1 MNRTIKFKFWDW
13 DKRTMIDGVPAM
25 NQTIGHLN
33 VNAYIPLQSTG
44 LHDKTGKEVFE
55 GDILET
61 EQTQVRD
68 MADED
73 PYHRVVK
80 WDDEEAGFTFYW
92 NDNKT
97 KQTSGYKLCRATL
110 ENTFKIIG
118 NVFEN
123 TKFLR

>member
-13 DKRTMIDGVPAM
+13 NKKEMLEGVPAM
-25 NQTIGHLN
+25 NLTIGHLN

-44 LHDKTGKEVFE
+44 LQDKNGVAVFE

-61 EQTQVRD
+61 EQTSVRD

-80 WDDEEAGFTFYW
+80 WDNEEGGFTFYW

-97 KQTSGYKLCRATL
+97 KQTSGWKFCKNTL
-110 ENTFKIIG
+110 KSNFKIIG
-118 NVFEN
+118 NVFEDI
-123 TKFLR
+123 KFLR

>member
-13 DKRTMIDGVPAM
+13 DKRQMIDGVPAM
-25 NQTIGHLN
+25 NLTIGHLN
-33 VNAYIPLQSTG
+33 VNAYIPLQSTE
-44 LHDKTGKEVFE
+44 LLDKAGKLIFE

-61 EQTQVRD
+61 DQTQIRD

-80 WDDEEAGFTFYW
+80 WNDEEGGFTFYW

-97 KQTSGYKLCRATL
+97 KQTSGWKFC
-110 ENTFKIIG
+110 ENTLKNNFKVVG

>member
-1 MNRTIKFKFWDW
+1 MNRQIKFKFWDV
-13 DKRTMIDGVPAM
+13 KNNKMIDGVPAL
-25 NQTIGHLN
+25 NKTIGHLN
-33 VNAYIPLQSTG
+33 VNGYIPLQSTG
-44 LHDKTGKEVFE
+44 LTDKRGKLIFE

-61 EQTQVRD
+61 ESTQVRD
-68 MADED
+68 MADQD

-80 WDDEEAGFTFYW
+80 WDEEDAGFVFYW

-110 ENTFKIIG
+110 ENVFRVIG
-118 NVFEN
+118 NVFED